1 MSDTLP
7 DDNSCLYSFLISF
20 LVDAR
25 GGAMQGSRCA
35 GIRVIVPP
43 DTVCMPTRITCRNVR
58 KEKLLQCPALS
69 DGEGLATRVLE
80 MGPDGVV
87 FSG

>member
-1 MSDTLP
+1 MIIVFA
-7 DDNSCLYSFLISF
+7 NSFLFSF

-35 GIRVIVPP
+35 GVRMIVPP
-43 DTVCMPTRITCRNVR
+43 DTVCMPTRITCRYVR
-58 KEKLLQCPALS
+58 KEKLVQSPPLS
-69 DGEGLATRVLE
+69 DGEGLAARVLE
-80 MGPDGVV
+80 MGPDGIV